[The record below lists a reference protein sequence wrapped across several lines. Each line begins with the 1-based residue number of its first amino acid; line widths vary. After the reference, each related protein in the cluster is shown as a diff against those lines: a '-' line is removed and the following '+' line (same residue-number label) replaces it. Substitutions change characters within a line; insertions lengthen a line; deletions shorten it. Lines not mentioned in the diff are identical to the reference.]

1 MREPPIEKYWRSS
14 LLRRKI
20 GEENEKYH
28 YSTPVSL
35 LRTGGKPEYLYVV
48 LYLHELELLLTLY
61 YLVYVLEQ
69 ITFEIMQDLHKISFF
84 DSLFSSMSL
93 IPRRPSS
100 TSKFLQKTLSIPV
113 WMASRPIFLDLNR
126 TPYNKQNE
134 RERFEPSKVPRT
146 IPVFKTG
153 APNIH
158 ASQVDLVRLIWFG
171 HPFFQHIGAPVV
183 IASPKGV
190 AYLSHII

>member
-61 YLVYVLEQ
+61 YLVYVLKH

-84 DSLFSSMSL
+84 DSLSLFSSMSL

-100 TSKFLQKTLSIPV
+100 TSKFLRKTLSISV
-113 WMASRPIFLDLNR
+113 WMASRPIFFW
-126 TPYNKQNE
+126 
-134 RERFEPSKVPRT
+134 FE
-146 IPVFKTG
+146 
-153 APNIH
+153 
-158 ASQVDLVRLIWFG
+158 
-171 HPFFQHIGAPVV
+171 
-183 IASPKGV
+183 
-190 AYLSHII
+190 